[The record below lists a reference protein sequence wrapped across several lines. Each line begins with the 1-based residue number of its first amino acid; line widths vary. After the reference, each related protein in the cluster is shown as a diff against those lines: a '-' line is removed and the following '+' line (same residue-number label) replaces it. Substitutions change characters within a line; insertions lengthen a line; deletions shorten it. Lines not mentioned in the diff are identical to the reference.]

1 MVHVVDSRAPK
12 SWQQLSRPTSGR
24 LSEDLVTQ
32 QNTHTLPSFLRP
44 SIPEIQ
50 NKEDVQSRYL
60 WALQHMYQPS
70 YTLLI
75 W

>member
-32 QNTHTLPSFLRP
+32 QNTHTLPS
-44 SIPEIQ
+44 IPEIQ
-50 NKEDVQSRYL
+50 NNEDVQSRHL

-70 YTLLI
+70 YSLLI